1 MDCGLRYNTFSADLV
16 ARKEVAEIFN
26 GNNNNDGSYSYSY
39 SNKNSKQPPKIPGF
53 LKKLKWIVPVLLIA
67 AVLSMDAFYTLKED
81 QYAVLT
87 TFGKPTAV
95 SASGLQPKIP
105 LIQKVTKVSKSI
117 QGFPLGYRAGST
129 QNVEEESLMI
139 TYDYNFVNVDFYVE
153 YKVTDPIKFLY
164 NSQDPVGILKM
175 LCQSYIRDTI
185 GLYDVD
191 SVITTGKSE
200 IQAAIKEKV
209 TSRLEQ
215 EDIGIML
222 TNITIQDAEPPTYE
236 IQQAFTAVE
245 TAKQTADTT
254 VNNAKKYANQV
265 KPAASADADQI
276 IKSAEAYKQSKINEA
291 TGQAAR
297 FAELYQEYE
306 KYPLITKQRLF
317 YEAMED
323 ILPEMK
329 LYILNEDTNVQTA
342 LPLEKFAEISVETVE
357 GDK

>member
-1 MDCGLRYNTFSADLV
+1 MPI
-16 ARKEVAEIFN
+16 IFK
-26 GNNNNDGSYSYSY
+26 GNFGGFDPG
-39 SNKNSKQPPKIPGF
+39 QPPPKPRRRPTFAGKLVWLIP
-53 LKKLKWIVPVLLIA
+53 LLLLIA
-67 AVLSMDAFYTLKED
+67 ILGMDSFYTLKED

-105 LIQKVTKVSKSI
+105 LIQHVTKVSKSI
-117 QGFPLGYRAGST
+117 QGFPLGYRVDSDE
-129 QNVEEESLMI
+129 NVEDESLMI

-209 TSRLEQ
+209 INRLEK
-215 EDIGIML
+215 EDIGIQL

-245 TAKQTADTT
+245 TAKQSADTT
-254 VNNAKKYANQV
+254 VNNAKKYANEV
-265 KPAASADADQI
+265 IPAASADADQI
-276 IKSAEAYKQSKINEA
+276 IKKAEAYKQSKINEA
-291 TGQAAR
+291 TGQASR
-297 FAELYQEYE
+297 FAQLYSEYE

-317 YEAMED
+317 YEAMEE
-323 ILPEMK
+323 ILPGIK
-329 LYILNEDTNVQTA
+329 LYILNEDTGVQTA
-342 LPLEKFAEISVETVE
+342 LPLESFANIDLGGE
-357 GDK
+357 

>member
-1 MDCGLRYNTFSADLV
+1 MP
-16 ARKEVAEIFN
+16 EIIN

-39 SNKNSKQPPKIPGF
+39 SRQQPGEKKPRRR
-53 LKKLKWIVPVLLIA
+53 LKLMWLVPVLLIV
-67 AVLSMDAFYTLKED
+67 AVLGMDSFYTLKED

-105 LIQKVTKVSKSI
+105 LIQNVTKVSKSI
-117 QGFPLGYRAGST
+117 QGFPLGYRAGSSE
-129 QNVEEESLMI
+129 NVEDESLMI

-209 TSRLEQ
+209 TNRLEQ

-245 TAKQTADTT
+245 TAKQAADTT

-265 KPAASADADQI
+265 TPAAAADADQI
-276 IKSAEAYKQSKINEA
+276 IKTAEAYKQSKINEA

-297 FAELYQEYE
+297 FAELYEEYE

-323 ILPEMK
+323 ILPDMK
-329 LYILNEDTNVQTA
+329 LFILNENTNVQTA
-342 LPLEKFAEISVETVE
+342 LPLEQFAEISIENGE